1 MQATQADET
10 DAPNAEAGVEDVPG
24 QIDADPTAI
33 IERIDTWVDTA
44 IRMVPNLVVALV
56 VVLVFWLL
64 GKLAKRIARKLA
76 HSQDRGDL
84 GNVLG
89 GFIGG
94 ALTLLG
100 VALAL
105 TILAPSLGVGDLVAS
120 LGIGSVAIGFA
131 FKDILQNWLAGLLL
145 LIRQPFEIGDQIV
158 VDGHEGTVE
167 HIETR
172 ATLIRTYDGQQ
183 IVIPNADVYT
193 NAVTVRT
200 ERDIRRSQYD
210 VGVGYSTDLGE
221 AQQIAL
227 DTIAATEG
235 VLSEPPPEALVWD
248 LAASGVNMRLRWW
261 TASLRTDVV
270 HVQARVIENVKRAF
284 DDAEIDIP
292 YTTQVVLFH
301 DKTDPDQDAA
311 GLRPPRAPKAQKDDA
326 RTTF

>member
-1 MQATQADET
+1 MQAQDDTAEGTGVT
-10 DAPNAEAGVEDVPG
+10 DVAG

-33 IERIDTWVDTA
+33 VERIDTWVDTA
-44 IRMVPNLVVALV
+44 MRMVPNMVVALV
-56 VVLVFWLL
+56 VVGVFWAL
-64 GKLAKRIARKLA
+64 GRLARRIAHRTA
-76 HSQDRGDL
+76 ASQGRDDL

-89 GFIGG
+89 SFIAG

-100 VALAL
+100 FALAL

-158 VDGHEGTVE
+158 VDGYEGTVE

-183 IVIPNADVYT
+183 VVIPNADVYT

-210 VGVGYSTDLGE
+210 VGVGYSTDLDE
-221 AQQIAL
+221 AQAIAL
-227 DTIAATEG
+227 DTLKGTEG
-235 VLSEPPPEALVWD
+235 VLADPAPEVLVWD
-248 LAASGVNMRLRWW
+248 LAASGVVLRLRWW
-261 TASLRTDVV
+261 TESLRTDVV
-270 HVQARVIENVKRAF
+270 HVHARVIQNAKAAF
-284 DDAEIDIP
+284 DAAEIDIP
-292 YTTQVVLFH
+292 YETRVVMLH
-301 DKTDPDQDAA
+301 DQTDPDTDAA
-311 GLRPPRAPKAQKDDA
+311 GLRPRPREEAEPDA